1 MARMYTERDRE
12 IEEKRLLRQR
22 KAFEA
27 RSDWE
32 KKRAIAIRKDAAAV
46 KEVVNAAIDARGKG
60 EMRHINLGG
69 RSGDIFRVT
78 DASTVTAETEH
89 GDALL
94 LNGEEKFR
102 ISLIMNIEKK
112 QSLPW
117 VFKLENGEEVKAT
130 VNARTKL
137 DLYVDGKKVP
147 EEEVDKKFSHW
158 KDQFE
163 KRAYSDIERV
173 RALREVNAEQEAR
186 ERFVAQAR
194 KNKLDKIDR

>member
-27 RSDWE
+27 KSDWE

-46 KEVVNAAIDARGKG
+46 KKVVNAAIDARGKG

-117 VFKLENGEEVKAT
+117 IFKLENGEEVKAT

-173 RALREVNAEQEAR
+173 RALRQMC
-186 ERFVAQAR
+186 
-194 KNKLDKIDR
+194 

>member
-22 KAFEA
+22 EAFEA

-32 KKRAIAIRKDAAAV
+32 KKRAIAIQ

-117 VFKLENGEEVKAT
+117 AFKLENGEEVKAT
-130 VNARTKL
+130 VNAKTKL

-194 KNKLDKIDR
+194 KNKLDRIDR

>member
-22 KAFEA
+22 EAFEA

-32 KKRAIAIRKDAAAV
+32 KKRAIAIQKDAAAV

-78 DASTVTAETEH
+78 DASTV
-89 GDALL
+89 

-117 VFKLENGEEVKAT
+117 AFKLENGEEVKAT
-130 VNARTKL
+130 VNAKTKL

-163 KRAYSDIERV
+163 KKAYSDIERV